1 MFAKLLKHE
10 WRATRGLL
18 GWLTL
23 AVLGLG
29 VFGIVA
35 VRLLGSIESDQIQ
48 ATPVLSMLM
57 IGLSVALLLGMLG
70 LAIYA
75 VAVQFIL
82 LYRFYKNK
90 FTDEGYLTFTLPV
103 KVEQIYW
110 SAVVNILVW
119 SLISTLAVCL
129 VFVLVVVLGTGQLDY
144 IVEEILPIFELM
156 FEEMDLDD
164 GFVILNII
172 AALVNGAYGMVL
184 PLACVTMGAVLVKK
198 HKILAAFG
206 IGYAVNT
213 AVGIVSSALTTLP
226 AIAMINASYYELQ
239 SYMNLSTG
247 IQTAL
252 TAVLTVGGYFLTIH
266 LMKKKLNLP

>member
-35 VRLLGSIESDQIQ
+35 VRLLGTIEADQIQ
-48 ATPVLSMLM
+48 ATPALSMLV
-57 IGLSVALLLGMLG
+57 IGLSVALILGMLG
-70 LAIYA
+70 LAVYA

-110 SAVVNILVW
+110 SAVVNILIW
-119 SLISTLAVCL
+119 TLISTLAVGL
-129 VFVLVVVLGTGQLDY
+129 VIFAVVALGTGQLNY
-144 IVEEILPIFELM
+144 IVEEILPIFELI
-156 FEEMDLDD
+156 FEEMNLDD
-164 GFVILNII
+164 GFMILNVL
-172 AALVNGAYGMVL
+172 AALVNAAYGMVL

-206 IGYAVNT
+206 IGYAVNA
-213 AVGIVSSALTTLP
+213 AVGVASSVLTTLP
-226 AIAMINASYYELQ
+226 TVALINANYYELQ
-239 SYMNLSTG
+239 SYMNISLG
-247 IQTAL
+247 IQTVL
-252 TAVLTVGGYFLTIH
+252 TAGLTVGGYFLTIH